1 MIFKGMLRARGRL
14 ILMAD
19 ADAAT
24 DIEDLAPLAT
34 KIEEVTSRDGYGIVV
49 GSRAHLQEESMATRK
64 WCADF
69 FSLFFSQDY
78 LFRSL
83 LISSF
88 PHSHSPPLLLL
99 ALLLRMPMQ
108 VPYAADACVPLRC
121 VYALRAGGAGHAVRF

>member
-1 MIFKGMLRARGRL
+1 MLRARGRL

-69 FSLFFSQDY
+69 FVFVFFSR
-78 LFRSL
+78 LFIYFVRS
-83 LISSF
+83 
-88 PHSHSPPLLLL
+88 
-99 ALLLRMPMQ
+99 
-108 VPYAADACVPLRC
+108 
-121 VYALRAGGAGHAVRF
+121 

>member
-64 WCADF
+64 WCAVF
-69 FSLFFSQDY
+69 FVFFVLFSR
-78 LFRSL
+78 LFIYFVRS
-83 LISSF
+83 
-88 PHSHSPPLLLL
+88 
-99 ALLLRMPMQ
+99 
-108 VPYAADACVPLRC
+108 
-121 VYALRAGGAGHAVRF
+121 

>member
-1 MIFKGMLRARGRL
+1 MLRARGRL

-99 ALLLRMPMQ
+99 ALLLRMPM
-108 VPYAADACVPLRC
+108 
-121 VYALRAGGAGHAVRF
+121 

>member
-64 WCADF
+64 WCAVF
-69 FSLFFSQDY
+69 LFFVFV
-78 LFRSL
+78 LFSRL
-83 LISSF
+83 FISFAPDLVLS
-88 PHSHSPPLLLL
+88 PLTLSSSPPSRT
-99 ALLLRMPMQ
+99 AAT
-108 VPYAADACVPLRC
+108 YAYAGTVRC
-121 VYALRAGGAGHAVRF
+121 